1 MEASASH
8 QFRRVSSEKVQI
20 GKAWDTLK
28 QAALEAFQWQTQ
40 TLSSKSAALPGPQVS
55 CRFRRRTSGWIGFF
69 HQCAAAS
76 AHAKFLSKMPQ
87 CQGYERM
94 KGLTICLTRLT

>member
-1 MEASASH
+1 MTRLMDKQPCKKYMEASASH

-28 QAALEAFQWQTQ
+28 QAALEAFQRQTQ
-40 TLSSKSAALPGPQVS
+40 ALSSKSAALPGPQVS

-76 AHAKFLSKMPQ
+76 AHAKFLSKMPK
-87 CQGYERM
+87 C
-94 KGLTICLTRLT
+94 